1 MKTVRVWFKK
11 IGTARYISHLDLNRC
26 MSRAIHKAKI
36 PLWYTQGFNPH
47 AFLTF
52 ALPLSLG
59 ISGERESMDIKL
71 DDDSIT
77 REELIEKLNSALP
90 DDIPVFDATEPIM
103 KPGQIAYASY
113 VMTLGTENA
122 DIENADAEKI
132 SEEIRQLFRSDE
144 VIVPKHT
151 KSGWI
156 DFDIRFYLNQTDIS
170 AKSNEI
176 EICTMLPA
184 GSTINVNPTLLNDA
198 IKKYLNLDLYADIR
212 RTNIYDANFKI
223 FQ

>member
-1 MKTVRVWFKK
+1 MKSVRIWFKK
-11 IGTARYISHLDLNRC
+11 VGTARYISHLDLNRC

-47 AFLTF
+47 AFITF

-77 REELIEKLNSALP
+77 WEELIEKLNSALP
-90 DDIPVFDATEPIM
+90 DDIPIFDATEPVM
-103 KPGQIAYASY
+103 KPGQIAAASY
-113 VMTLGTENA
+113 IMLLNTEQA
-122 DIENADAEKI
+122 DTEKI
-132 SEEIRQLFRSDE
+132 AEEIKSLLHSDE

-156 DFDIRFYLNQTDIS
+156 DFDIKSYLNQTEVS
-170 AKSNEI
+170 AKEDAVQI
-176 EICTMLPA
+176 DTILPA
-184 GSTINVNPTLLNDA
+184 GSTVNVNPMLLNDA
-198 IKKYLNLDLYADIR
+198 IKKYLDLDFYADIR
-212 RTNIYDANFKI
+212 RTNIYGANFKI
-223 FQ
+223 FE